1 VDTIDI
7 IGYILIGGAML
18 VAALRLQDQ
27 DDNDGD
33 NSDDGPGGGM
43 MIPVGGAA

>member
-1 VDTIDI
+1 VDTIDL
-7 IGYILIGGAML
+7 IGYTLLGGAML
-18 VAALRLQDQ
+18 VAALQLRDQ

-33 NSDDGPGGGM
+33 SDGGPGGGM